1 MYNQY
6 YMNGGAYEKLYF
18 TIAYYIYIPWY
29 GRNCGFRTFKKKPD
43 IFVRFPSIIC
53 LPISIVVLNNCAG
66 YIEFRFIDAV
76 GSVVAIIAMMVNL
89 RLAHKLMDF
98 YNKKLNLYNL

>member
-1 MYNQY
+1 MKN
-6 YMNGGAYEKLYF
+6 
-18 TIAYYIYIPWY
+18 YILLLPIIFIFHDMEEIV
-29 GRNCGFRTFKKKPD
+29 GFERFLKNPD

-53 LPISIVVLNNCAG
+53 LPISIIVLNNCAG

-76 GSVVAIIAMMVNL
+76 GSVVAIIVMMVNL

>member
-1 MYNQY
+1 MKN
-6 YMNGGAYEKLYF
+6 
-18 TIAYYIYIPWY
+18 YILLLPIIFIFHDMEEIV
-29 GRNCGFRTFKKKPD
+29 GFERFLKNPD

-53 LPISIVVLNNCAG
+53 LHISIVVLNNCAG